1 MSCSVFK
8 INLDLQRRYLAGT
21 IAKHTE
27 MNDWLKEHGEKNFIY
42 EVWKVTG
49 IHSRWMWKTK
59 RDKWGRLATPSN
71 NT

>member
-8 INLDLQRRYLAGT
+8 INLDLQRRYRAGT

-27 MNDWLKEHGEKNFIY
+27 MNDWLKEHGEKKFIY
-42 EVWKVTG
+42 EVWKISG
-49 IHSRWMWKTK
+49 IHSRWIWKTK
-59 RDKWGRLATPSN
+59 KDKWGKLATPSN